1 MQSSEHETKSS
12 RIPCFSKASVVERRN
27 ILVEQGFLLDGEADI
42 VFSTGGLPQEHA
54 SSFVE
59 NCIGGFSLP
68 LGVALNFVVDG
79 IDVLVPMAV
88 EESSVVAAAS
98 HGAKLARE
106 LGGFFSSPTQTIAT
120 AQVEVFVDNENGVL
134 ERIEALRERIFEV
147 AESKHPR
154 LLERGGGARAMEVR
168 RIAPN
173 RFVIHLHVDT
183 LEAMGANIVNTMAEE
198 VGRCLPQWMPC
209 EVGLRIL
216 TNLTTHRVTKVYCEI
231 EPKMLAQEGFSGE
244 IAVERIVRA
253 WEFAFY
259 DPFRAATHNKGVMNG
274 IDPVVIATGNDW
286 RAVESGCHAYAALS
300 GSYKPLTHWSKTES
314 GHLRGEIAV
323 PIAVG
328 TVGGVTKLHPTARA
342 SLRLLGAPSSARL
355 SAVIASVGLA
365 QNLSAL
371 RALAC
376 EGIQKGHMGLHQR
389 NLEMMSSNGAAANV
403 PVGGNHG

>member
-1 MQSSEHETKSS
+1 MTKQDTKKS
-12 RIPCFSKASVVERRN
+12 RIHGFSKASVSERRDMLVER
-27 ILVEQGFLLDGEADI
+27 GLLLEEEAQS
-42 VFSTGGLPQEHA
+42 VFATGGLPLEHA

-59 NCIGGFSLP
+59 NCVGGFSLP
-68 LGVALNFVVDG
+68 LGVALNFTVDG
-79 IDVLVPMAV
+79 VDVLVPMAV

-120 AQVEVFVDNENGVL
+120 AQIELFVENESGVI
-134 ERIEALRERIFEV
+134 ERIEGFRERIFEV
-147 AESKHPR
+147 AESRHPR
-154 LLERGGGARAMEVR
+154 LLERGGGARMLEVR

-198 VGRCLPQWMPC
+198 IGRYLPQWMPC

-216 TNLTTHRVTKVYCEI
+216 TNLTTQRITRVHCEI

-244 IAVERIVRA
+244 RAVERIVRA
-253 WEFAFY
+253 WEFAVY

-286 RAVESGCHAYAALS
+286 RAVEAGCHAYAALS
-300 GSYKPLTHWSKTES
+300 GSYKPLTSWSKTEK
-314 GHLRGEIAV
+314 GCLRGEIAV

-328 TVGGVTKLHPTARA
+328 TVGGVTKLHPAARA
-342 SLRLLGAPSSARL
+342 SLRLLGEPSSARL
-355 SAVIASVGLA
+355 SAIIASVGLA

-389 NLEMMSSNGAAANV
+389 NLEMMRSNSSAS
-403 PVGGNHG
+403 PFSSGGNHG